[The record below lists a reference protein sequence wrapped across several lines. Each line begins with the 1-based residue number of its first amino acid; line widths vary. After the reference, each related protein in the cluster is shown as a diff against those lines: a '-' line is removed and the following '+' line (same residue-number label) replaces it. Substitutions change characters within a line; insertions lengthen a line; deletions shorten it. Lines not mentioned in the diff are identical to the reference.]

1 MSSSQHVELVDR
13 LRGMPTENE
22 WLEFKRNRCTPSQLG
37 KSLSALA
44 NSSCVVGAPVGYL
57 VFGIDDESHD
67 VVGTGFDPHRTKGN
81 QGLLHWLSDGLH
93 PRTGFDHLAVDHPGG
108 RVVVF
113 RVSPAKDQPVSFCG
127 EAFVRIGRSKTSLDN
142 HPAKARAIWSNGSD
156 WCAQSCEQ
164 ASLVDLDPAAIGM
177 VRDRFLA
184 KRSERAGEIRE
195 WDDQKLLTKV
205 QLLRD
210 GSVTNAAVI
219 LLGRP
224 EASSLVSPVRTE
236 ITWSHRDHVGDS
248 LDHGDIRP
256 PFVFAGDR
264 VLERIR
270 SLTPRVHPG
279 GTMPHDAVLR
289 CDPWVIREALC
300 NCIAHQDYSLLG
312 RIVVVEWPDHVSL
325 SNRGDFEPG
334 DIETVIQENAPRQRH
349 KNPFLVNAMAKL
361 GLINMEGGGIK
372 RMFDRQSERC
382 LPMPAYDLSDPDA
395 VTVRIPKY
403 ITDEDCS
410 GPFVS
415 EPELGLDGARHR
427 V

>member
-1 MSSSQHVELVDR
+1 MSCIQHVELVDR
-13 LRGMPTENE
+13 LRGMPAENE
-22 WLEFKRNRCTPSQLG
+22 WLEFKRNRCTPAQLG

-67 VVGTGFDPHRTKGN
+67 VVGTAFDPHRAKGK
-81 QGLLHWLSDGLH
+81 QDLLHWLSAGLH
-93 PRTGFDHLAVDHPGG
+93 PSTGFDQLAVDHPGG

-127 EAFVRIGRSKTSLDN
+127 EAFVRIGRSKTSLDS

-156 WCAQSCEQ
+156 WSAQPCGQ
-164 ASLVDLDPAAIGM
+164 ASLDDLDPAAIGM

-184 KRSERAGEIRE
+184 KCSERADEIRE
-195 WDDQKLLTKV
+195 WDDQTLLTKA
-205 QLLRD
+205 QLLRN

-224 EASSLVSPVRTE
+224 EASSLVSPIRAEVTLSR
-236 ITWSHRDHVGDS
+236 RDHLDDS

-264 VLERIR
+264 LLERIR
-270 SLTPRVHPG
+270 NLTPRVPPRG
-279 GTMPHDAVLR
+279 MTPHDAVLR
-289 CDPWVIREALC
+289 CDPWVIREALY
-300 NCIAHQDYSLLG
+300 NSIAHQDYSLLG
-312 RIVVVEWPDHVSL
+312 RIVVSEGPDYVSL

-334 DIETVIQENAPRQRH
+334 DIETVIQENAPRRRH
-349 KNPFLVNAMAKL
+349 RNPFLVNAMAKL
-361 GLINMEGGGIK
+361 GLITMEGGGIK
-372 RMFDRQSERC
+372 RMFDRQRERGF
-382 LPMPAYDLSDPDA
+382 PVPAYDLSEPDA
-395 VTVRIPKY
+395 VTVRIPKS
-403 ITDEDCS
+403 ITGEDCAVS
-410 GPFVS
+410 FVL
-415 EPELGLDGARHR
+415 EPELGLDGAQHR